1 MKKMISFML
10 GLMLVVASLA
20 GCSSDGNS
28 SAQESYGSDS
38 SAVEESSTADES
50 SAAEESSTA
59 TAGMTG
65 AISVI
70 SREDGSGTRSA
81 FIELMGIE
89 QDDVDMTTEMAE
101 ITNSTSVMMTTVAG
115 NTQAIG
121 YVSLGSLDETQVKAV
136 QVNGV
141 APSADAVKDGSYSVS
156 RPFNIATM
164 GEPEGLAADF
174 INFIMSDE
182 GQAIV
187 EEEGYISQGSTG
199 AFEGTLPEGEI
210 TVGGSSSVTPVM
222 EKLIEGYQALNANA
236 NIQLQQ
242 SDSTTGMNS
251 AIDGSYDIGMA
262 SREVSDSELE
272 AGLQNTVI
280 ALDGIAVI
288 VNLENPI
295 NNLTSEQIMQIY
307 TGEVTDWDAIEES
320 AAPAEDSTAEES
332 SSESAAAGGA
342 NGMTGAISVI
352 SREDGS
358 GTRSAFIELMGIE
371 QDDVDMTTEMA
382 EITNST
388 SVMMTTVAGN
398 TQAIGYVS
406 LGSLDET
413 QVKAVQVNGVAPS
426 ADAVKDGSYSVSR
439 PFNIATMGEPEGLA
453 ADFINF
459 IMSDEGQAIVEEEGY
474 ISQGSTGAFEGTLPE
489 GEITVGGSS
498 SVTPVMEKLIE
509 GYQALNANANI
520 QLQQSDST
528 TGMNSA
534 IDGSYD
540 IGMASREVSDSELE
554 AGLQNTVIALDGIAV
569 IVNLENPA
577 ENLTSEQIM
586 QIYTG
591 EVTQWEDLQ

>member
-1 MKKMISFML
+1 MKKMISLML
-10 GLMLVVASLA
+10 GLMLVVAGLA

-38 SAVEESSTADES
+38 SAVEESSTAES
-50 SAAEESSTA
+50 SEESSTA

-136 QVNGV
+136 QVEGV

-187 EEEGYISQGSTG
+187 EEEGYISQGNTG

-222 EKLIEGYQALNANA
+222 EKLIEGYQALNTNA

-251 AIDGSYDIGMA
+251 VIDGSYDIGMA
-262 SREVSDSELE
+262 SREVSDSEL
-272 AGLQNTVI
+272 G
-280 ALDGIAVI
+280 
-288 VNLENPI
+288 
-295 NNLTSEQIMQIY
+295 
-307 TGEVTDWDAIEES
+307 
-320 AAPAEDSTAEES
+320 
-332 SSESAAAGGA
+332 
-342 NGMTGAISVI
+342 
-352 SREDGS
+352 
-358 GTRSAFIELMGIE
+358 
-371 QDDVDMTTEMA
+371 
-382 EITNST
+382 
-388 SVMMTTVAGN
+388 
-398 TQAIGYVS
+398 
-406 LGSLDET
+406 
-413 QVKAVQVNGVAPS
+413 
-426 ADAVKDGSYSVSR
+426 
-439 PFNIATMGEPEGLA
+439 
-453 ADFINF
+453 
-459 IMSDEGQAIVEEEGY
+459 
-474 ISQGSTGAFEGTLPE
+474 
-489 GEITVGGSS
+489 
-498 SVTPVMEKLIE
+498 
-509 GYQALNANANI
+509 
-520 QLQQSDST
+520 
-528 TGMNSA
+528 
-534 IDGSYD
+534 
-540 IGMASREVSDSELE
+540 

-591 EVTQWEDLQ
+591 EVTQWEDL